1 MTRSLTTLKRFEV
14 ILKTTAEWSGAV
26 HAKTLRQAKQLAR
39 DAFGEGGL
47 SQCGEDVEEI
57 IAFHPRTRAGS
68 WRTFERRF
76 RPLDGPDGAQYW
88 PREKLPV
95 DVDCHLVWTILD
107 CDGKLYVS
115 PGFHFVNR
123 IDYVLCEVPWTDEDL
138 QQPDYRYD

>member
-1 MTRSLTTLKRFEV
+1 MSKLKSYDVIVKTSTEWYGEIQAKSLRTAKR
-14 ILKTTAEWSGAV
+14 LAEDEFNEGN
-26 HAKTLRQAKQLAR
+26 LRQ
-39 DAFGEGGL
+39 FGE
-47 SQCGEDVEEI
+47 EVEAV
-57 IAFHPRTRAGS
+57 IAFIPRKRAGS
-68 WRTFERRF
+68 WCTFERRF

-88 PREKLPV
+88 PREELPK
-95 DVDCHLVWTILD
+95 DIDFRLVWTILD